1 MKVKRYF
8 AANMRSALDMIKHD
22 QGPDVLI
29 LSNRKVDGGVELIT
43 ADELTEQEAARLA
56 GQQTPK
62 RRPDIASSVAAALAA
77 PRAEI
82 TALPAKAATARRA
95 PAMAGLEQQEL
106 LWTDASVVGQMRE
119 ELNNLKGLLES
130 QLSGLAWS
138 EFGSR
143 HPLRARLMRVLG
155 QLGICPGL
163 ARQVVEKVPDEL
175 DYRAGWHR
183 ALALLVM
190 RIATRDDPI
199 ARHAG
204 RIALL
209 GPTGV
214 GKSTA
219 VSKLAARYALKFG
232 AEKVGIVSM
241 DDRRLGA
248 HQQMKSFG
256 RLIGVAVHVAR
267 DASELGHALV
277 ELQGRSLVLID
288 TPGAAPQ
295 DSRYQELAR
304 SLQDLNAGIDCYT
317 VLSATTDY
325 LTATKLLKVNAELAP
340 AGCILTKL
348 DEAAT
353 LGPCLSAIIEAA
365 LPIAYTSAGQRVPD
379 DFDTVTARGLIERTV
394 EMAKST
400 PTPRDTSSFERAFS
414 A

>member
-8 AANMRSALDMIKHD
+8 AANMRSALDMIKQD

-43 ADELTEQEAARLA
+43 ADQLTEQEAARLA
-56 GQQTPK
+56 GQQIPK
-62 RRPDIASSVAAALAA
+62 RRPDVAVADPQAAVTSAK
-77 PRAEI
+77 
-82 TALPAKAATARRA
+82 PAARRV
-95 PAMAGLEQQEL
+95 PNVAGLAPQEM
-106 LWTDASVVGQMRE
+106 LWTDATVVTQMRE

-138 EFGSR
+138 DFGSR
-143 HPLRARLMRVLG
+143 HPLRARLVRVLG
-155 QLGICPGL
+155 QLGICPEL
-163 ARQVVEKVPDEL
+163 ARQVVDNVPDDL

-190 RIATRDDPI
+190 RMQTRDDPI
-199 ARHAG
+199 LRHAG

-219 VSKLAARYALKFG
+219 VSKLAARYALKVG
-232 AEKVGIVSM
+232 ADKVGIVSM

-248 HQQMKSFG
+248 HQQMKAFG

-267 DASELGHALV
+267 DARELAQACN
-277 ELQGRSLVLID
+277 ELKGRSLVLID

-295 DSRYQELAR
+295 DSRYQQLAH
-304 SLQDLNAGIDCYT
+304 SLVDLDAGIDCYT

-325 LTATKLLKVNAELAP
+325 LAATKLLRVNAALTP
-340 AGCILTKL
+340 AGCIVTKL

-353 LGPCLSAIIEAA
+353 LGPSLSAIIEAG
-365 LPIAYTSAGQRVPD
+365 LPIAYCSAGQRVPD
-379 DFDTVTARGLIERTV
+379 DLDIVTARSLIERAV
-394 EMAKST
+394 GLAKSA
-400 PTPRDTSSFERAFS
+400 PAPRDAGAVERAFS

>member
-8 AANMRSALDMIKHD
+8 AANMRSALDMIKQD

-43 ADELTEQEAARLA
+43 ADQLTEQEAARLA
-56 GQQTPK
+56 GQQVPK
-62 RRPDIASSVAAALAA
+62 RRPDVAVADPQAAVTSAK
-77 PRAEI
+77 
-82 TALPAKAATARRA
+82 PAARRV
-95 PAMAGLEQQEL
+95 PNVAGLEPQEM
-106 LWTDASVVGQMRE
+106 LWTDATVVTQMRE

-138 EFGSR
+138 DFGSR
-143 HPLRARLMRVLG
+143 HPLRARLVRVLG
-155 QLGICPGL
+155 QVGICPEL
-163 ARQVVEKVPDEL
+163 ARQVVDNVPDDL

-190 RIATRDDPI
+190 RMQTRDDPI
-199 ARHAG
+199 LRHAG

-219 VSKLAARYALKFG
+219 VSKLAARYALKVG

-248 HQQMKSFG
+248 HQQMKAFG

-267 DASELGHALV
+267 DARELAQACN
-277 ELQGRSLVLID
+277 ELKGRSLVLID

-295 DSRYQELAR
+295 DSRYQQLAH
-304 SLQDLNAGIDCYT
+304 SLVDLDAGIDCYT

-325 LTATKLLKVNAELAP
+325 LAATKLLRVNAALTP
-340 AGCILTKL
+340 AGCIVTKL

-353 LGPCLSAIIEAA
+353 LGPSLSAIIEAG
-365 LPIAYTSAGQRVPD
+365 LPIAYCRAGQRVPD
-379 DFDTVTARGLIERTV
+379 DLDIVTARSLIERAV
-394 EMAKST
+394 DLAKSA
-400 PTPRDTSSFERAFS
+400 PAPRDAGAVERAFS

>member
-8 AANMRSALDMIKHD
+8 AANMRSALDMIKQD

-56 GQQTPK
+56 GQQAPK
-62 RRPDIASSVAAALAA
+62 RRPDAAPALAA
-77 PRAEI
+77 STTEI
-82 TALPAKAATARRA
+82 AAAPAKPAAARRA
-95 PAMAGLEQQEL
+95 PAAAPLAGLDAQEL

-155 QLGICPGL
+155 QLGICPAL
-163 ARQVVEKVPDEL
+163 ARQVVENVPDEL

-199 ARHAG
+199 MRHGG
-204 RIALL
+204 RVALL

-241 DDRRLGA
+241 DDRRIGA
-248 HQQMKSFG
+248 HQQMKAFG

-277 ELQGRSLVLID
+277 ELKGRSLVLID

-304 SLQDLNAGIDCYT
+304 SLRDLNADIDCYT
-317 VLSATTDY
+317 VLSSTTDY

-353 LGPCLSAIIEAA
+353 LGPCLSAIIECA

-379 DFDTVTARGLIERTV
+379 DLDTVTARSLIERTV
-394 EMAKST
+394 EMAKAS
-400 PTPRDTSSFERAFS
+400 PAPRDTGSFERAFS

>member
-8 AANMRSALDMIKHD
+8 AANMRSALDMIKQE

-43 ADELTEQEAARLA
+43 ADQLTEQESERLA
-56 GQQTPK
+56 GQQLPK
-62 RRPDIASSVAAALAA
+62 RRPDAAAAPAPGPTPATKPATRIAQTVAALD
-77 PRAEI
+77 PH
-82 TALPAKAATARRA
+82 
-95 PAMAGLEQQEL
+95 EL
-106 LWTDASVVGQMRE
+106 LWTDANVVSQMRD

-138 EFGSR
+138 DFGSR
-143 HPLRARLMRVLG
+143 HPLRARLVRVLG
-155 QLGICPGL
+155 QVGFCPEL
-163 ARQVVEKVPDEL
+163 ARQVVEKVPDDL

-183 ALALLVM
+183 ALALVVM
-190 RIATRDDPI
+190 RMQTRDDPI
-199 ARHAG
+199 LRHAG
-204 RIALL
+204 RVALL

-214 GKSTA
+214 GKST
-219 VSKLAARYALKFG
+219 VISKLAARYALKCG
-232 AEKVGIVSM
+232 PEQVGIVSM

-248 HQQMKSFG
+248 HQQMKAFG

-267 DASELGHALV
+267 DASELSQACE
-277 ELQGRSLVLID
+277 ELKGRALVLID

-295 DSRYQELAR
+295 DSRYQQLAQ
-304 SLQDLNAGIDCYT
+304 SLIDLDADIDCYT

-325 LTATKLLKVNAELAP
+325 LAATKLLRVNAALTP
-340 AGCILTKL
+340 AGCIVTKL

-353 LGPCLSAIIEAA
+353 LGPSLSAIIEAG

-379 DFDTVTARGLIERTV
+379 DLETLTARGLIERAV
-394 EMAKST
+394 ELAKSA
-400 PTPRDTSSFERAFS
+400 PAPRDAGAVERAFS

>member
-8 AANMRSALDMIKHD
+8 AANMRSALDMIKQD

-43 ADELTEQEAARLA
+43 ADDLTEQEAARLA

-62 RRPDIASSVAAALAA
+62 RRPDAALSVAAPPAEIAAA
-77 PRAEI
+77 PAR
-82 TALPAKAATARRA
+82 PAAVRRA
-95 PAMAGLEQQEL
+95 PAAAPLAALDPQEL

-155 QLGICPGL
+155 QLGICPAL
-163 ARQVVEKVPDEL
+163 ARQVVENVPDEL

-199 ARHAG
+199 MRHAG
-204 RIALL
+204 RVALL

-219 VSKLAARYALKFG
+219 VSKLAARYALKYG

-241 DDRRLGA
+241 DDRRIGA
-248 HQQMKSFG
+248 HQQMKAFG

-267 DASELGHALV
+267 DAAELGHALV
-277 ELQGRSLVLID
+277 ELKGRSLVLID

-304 SLQDLNAGIDCYT
+304 SLKDLNADIDCYT

-340 AGCILTKL
+340 AGCLLTKL

-353 LGPCLSAIIEAA
+353 LGPCLSAIIESA

-379 DFDTVTARGLIERTV
+379 DLDTVTARSLIERTV

-400 PTPRDTSSFERAFS
+400 PAPRDTGSFERAFS

>member
-8 AANMRSALDMIKHD
+8 AANMRSALDMIKQD

-43 ADELTEQEAARLA
+43 ADQLTEQEAARLA
-56 GQQTPK
+56 GQQVPK
-62 RRPDIASSVAAALAA
+62 RRPDVAVADLQAAATSAK
-77 PRAEI
+77 
-82 TALPAKAATARRA
+82 PAARRV
-95 PAMAGLEQQEL
+95 PNVAGLEPQEM
-106 LWTDASVVGQMRE
+106 LWTDATVVTQMRE

-138 EFGSR
+138 DFGSR
-143 HPLRARLMRVLG
+143 HPLRARLVRVLG
-155 QLGICPGL
+155 QVGICPEL
-163 ARQVVEKVPDEL
+163 ARQVVDNVPDDL

-190 RIATRDDPI
+190 RMQTRDDPI
-199 ARHAG
+199 LRHAG

-214 GKSTA
+214 GKSTT
-219 VSKLAARYALKFG
+219 VSKLAARYALKVG

-248 HQQMKSFG
+248 HQQMKAFG

-267 DASELGHALV
+267 DARELAQACN
-277 ELQGRSLVLID
+277 ELKGRSLVLID

-295 DSRYQELAR
+295 DSRYQQLAH
-304 SLQDLNAGIDCYT
+304 SLVDLDAGIDCYT

-325 LTATKLLKVNAELAP
+325 LAATKLLRVNAALTP
-340 AGCILTKL
+340 AGCIVTKL

-353 LGPCLSAIIEAA
+353 LGPSLSAIIEAG
-365 LPIAYTSAGQRVPD
+365 LPIAYCSAGQRVPD
-379 DFDTVTARGLIERTV
+379 DLDTVTARSLIERAV
-394 EMAKST
+394 RFAKSA
-400 PTPRDTSSFERAFS
+400 PAPRDAGAVERAFS

>member
-8 AANMRSALDMIKHD
+8 AANMRSALDMIKQD

-43 ADELTEQEAARLA
+43 ADQLTEQEAARLA
-56 GQQTPK
+56 GQQVPK
-62 RRPDIASSVAAALAA
+62 RRPDVAVADPQAAVTSAK
-77 PRAEI
+77 
-82 TALPAKAATARRA
+82 PAARRV
-95 PAMAGLEQQEL
+95 PNVAGLAPQEM
-106 LWTDASVVGQMRE
+106 LWTDATVVTQMRE

-138 EFGSR
+138 DFGSR
-143 HPLRARLMRVLG
+143 HPLRARLVRVLG
-155 QLGICPGL
+155 QLGICPEL
-163 ARQVVEKVPDEL
+163 ARQVVDNVPDDL

-190 RIATRDDPI
+190 RMQTRDDPI
-199 ARHAG
+199 LRHAG

-219 VSKLAARYALKFG
+219 VSKLAARYALKVG
-232 AEKVGIVSM
+232 ADKVGIVSM

-248 HQQMKSFG
+248 HQQMKAFG

-267 DASELGHALV
+267 DARELAQACN
-277 ELQGRSLVLID
+277 ELKGRSLVLID

-295 DSRYQELAR
+295 DSRYQQLAH
-304 SLQDLNAGIDCYT
+304 SLVDLDAGIDCYT

-325 LTATKLLKVNAELAP
+325 LAATKLLRVNAALTP
-340 AGCILTKL
+340 AGCIVTKL

-353 LGPCLSAIIEAA
+353 LGPSLSAIIEAG
-365 LPIAYTSAGQRVPD
+365 LPIAYCSAGQRVPD
-379 DFDTVTARGLIERTV
+379 DLDIVTARSLIERAV
-394 EMAKST
+394 GLAKSA
-400 PTPRDTSSFERAFS
+400 PAPRDAGAVERAFS

>member
-8 AANMRSALDMIKHD
+8 AANMRSALDMIKQD

-29 LSNRKVDGGVELIT
+29 LSNRKVEGGVELIT
-43 ADELTEQEAARLA
+43 ADQLTEQESARLA

-62 RRPDIASSVAAALAA
+62 RRPDVAVAAAHN
-77 PRAEI
+77 P
-82 TALPAKAATARRA
+82 A
-95 PAMAGLEQQEL
+95 PAAKPVPRPAPSVVGLDRQDV
-106 LWTDASVVGQMRE
+106 LWTDNNVVAQMRD

-138 EFGSR
+138 DFGSR

-155 QLGICPGL
+155 QLGLCPEL
-163 ARQVVEKVPDEL
+163 ARQVVEQVPDDL

-190 RIATRDDPI
+190 RMQTRDDPI
-199 ARHAG
+199 LRHGG
-204 RIALL
+204 RVVLL

-214 GKSTA
+214 GKSTV

-241 DDRRLGA
+241 DDRRIGA
-248 HQQMKSFG
+248 HQQMKAFG
-256 RLIGVAVHVAR
+256 RLIGEAVHVAR
-267 DASELGHALV
+267 DASELAHACE
-277 ELQGRSLVLID
+277 ELKSRALVLID

-295 DSRYQELAR
+295 DSRYQQLAHSLIELDAN
-304 SLQDLNAGIDCYT
+304 LDCYT

-325 LTATKLLKVNAELAP
+325 LAATKLLRVNAALTP

-353 LGPCLSAIIEAA
+353 LGPSLSAIIEAG

-379 DFDTVTARGLIERTV
+379 DLDTLSARSLIERAV
-394 EMAKST
+394 ELAKSA
-400 PTPRDTSSFERAFS
+400 PAPRDAGAVERAFC